1 MGDKDG
7 APLSDV
13 AVSAKGCNG
22 GAENNGNGAYSLSLS
37 DFAKTLIFSYVGFT
51 WKQVSI
57 SGKNEV
63 NVVLAA
69 AASHA
74 LDEIVVIGYGTSKKQ
89 F

>member
-13 AVSAKGCNG
+13 AVSAKGSNS

-51 WKQVSI
+51 WK
-57 SGKNEV
+57 
-63 NVVLAA
+63 
-69 AASHA
+69 
-74 LDEIVVIGYGTSKKQ
+74 
-89 F
+89 